1 VSRVQESGPVLPGVD
16 ADGVHFS
23 ATADD
28 AGTTQTAPSIR
39 GRSSPAALVSDDS
52 WLGQNRAILIPYLLI
67 ALLLAAAAIRAPGFV
82 SVPNL
87 TQQLVLASYL
97 GVIAGGQ
104 TLVILTGGI
113 DLSIA
118 WNLNLAAILLT
129 QLSETMPVLWATVA
143 ALGCASLVG
152 LVNGLGVAYLRIPS
166 LVMTLGMNAVLAG
179 VTLVYTNGSP
189 QGEAPAFSRELA
201 VGELG
206 GIVPW
211 ALIFWAVFST
221 GLIFLLR
228 RTVYGKRLYA
238 IGNNPKAS
246 YLSGV
251 PVRCVLVLT
260 YTLCGLCAGIGGV
273 MLTGYSQQSY
283 LGMGDL
289 YVLPAIAAVVVGGT
303 SILGGSGGYAGT
315 IAGAITVVLLQNVLQ
330 IVGIQPA
337 GQQILYGVI
346 ILIMLF
352 VYGRNARVR
361 E

>member
-1 VSRVQESGPVLPGVD
+1 VSRVPDSGPVMPAVETDGAGGGSAAALPGP
-16 ADGVHFS
+16 GGGISGLIGH
-23 ATADD
+23 
-28 AGTTQTAPSIR
+28 
-39 GRSSPAALVSDDS
+39 DS
-52 WLGQNRAILIPYLLI
+52 WLSQNRALLIPYGLI
-67 ALLLAAAAIRAPGFV
+67 LILLAAAAIRAPGFV
-82 SVPNL
+82 SGPNL
-87 TQQLVLASYL
+87 SQQLVLASYL

-129 QLSETMPVLWATVA
+129 QLSEQMPIFWAAVA
-143 ALGCASLVG
+143 ALASAAIVG
-152 LVNGLGVAYLRIPS
+152 LLNGLGIAYLRIPS

-189 QGEAPAFSRELA
+189 QGDAPPFSRDLA
-201 VGELG
+201 VGKIG
-206 GIVPW
+206 GVLHW
-211 ALIFWAVFST
+211 ALVFWALFSAA
-221 GLIFLLR
+221 LIFLLR

-238 IGNNPKAS
+238 IGNNPKAG

-251 PVRCVLVLT
+251 PVRWVLVLT
-260 YTLCGLCAGIGGV
+260 YTLCGLCAGVGGI

-289 YVLPAIAAVVVGGT
+289 YVLPAVAAVVIGGT
-303 SILGGSGGYAGT
+303 SILGGSGGYTGT

-330 IVGIQPA
+330 IVGIRPA
-337 GQQILYGVI
+337 GQQILYGLI
-346 ILIMLF
+346 ILLMLF
-352 VYGRNARVR
+352 VYGRNARVQ

>member
-1 VSRVQESGPVLPGVD
+1 MSRVPDPGVIAPGVD
-16 ADGVHFS
+16 SDGP
-23 ATADD
+23 T
-28 AGTTQTAPSIR
+28 
-39 GRSSPAALVSDDS
+39 AALAGRPRPGVSGLTGQES
-52 WLGQNRAILIPYLLI
+52 WLSQNRALLIPYGLI
-67 ALLLAAAAIRAPGFV
+67 LILLAAAAIRAPGFV
-82 SVPNL
+82 SGSNL

-97 GVIAGGQ
+97 GIIAGGQ

-129 QLSETMPVLWATVA
+129 QLSEHMPVFWAAVA
-143 ALGCASLVG
+143 ALGCAAVVG
-152 LVNGLGVAYLRIPS
+152 LINGLGIAYLRIPS

-189 QGEAPAFSRELA
+189 QGDAPPFSRDLA
-201 VGELG
+201 VGKIG
-206 GIVPW
+206 GIVHW
-211 ALIFWAVFST
+211 ALIFWALFSAA
-221 GLIFLLR
+221 LIFLLR

-238 IGNNPKAS
+238 IGNNPRAA

-251 PVRCVLVLT
+251 PVRWVLVLT
-260 YTLCGLCAGIGGV
+260 YTLCGLCAGLGGI

-289 YVLPAIAAVVVGGT
+289 YVLPAIAAVVIGGT
-303 SILGGSGGYAGT
+303 SILGGSGGYTGT

-330 IVGIQPA
+330 IVGIRPA
-337 GQQILYGVI
+337 GQQILYGLI
-346 ILIMLF
+346 ILLMLF
-352 VYGRNARVR
+352 VYGRNARVH

>member
-1 VSRVQESGPVLPGVD
+1 MSRVPDPGVIAPGVD
-16 ADGVHFS
+16 WDGP
-23 ATADD
+23 T
-28 AGTTQTAPSIR
+28 
-39 GRSSPAALVSDDS
+39 AALAGRPRPGVSGLTGQES
-52 WLGQNRAILIPYLLI
+52 WLSQNRALLIPYGLI
-67 ALLLAAAAIRAPGFV
+67 LILLAAAAIRAPGFV
-82 SVPNL
+82 SGSNL

-97 GVIAGGQ
+97 GIIAGGQ

-129 QLSETMPVLWATVA
+129 QLSEHMPVFWAAVA
-143 ALGCASLVG
+143 ALGCAAVVG
-152 LVNGLGVAYLRIPS
+152 LINGLGIAYLRIPS

-189 QGEAPAFSRELA
+189 QGDAPPFSRDLA
-201 VGELG
+201 VGKIG
-206 GIVPW
+206 GIVHW
-211 ALIFWAVFST
+211 ALIFWALFSAA
-221 GLIFLLR
+221 LIFLLR

-238 IGNNPKAS
+238 IGNNPRAA

-251 PVRCVLVLT
+251 PVRWVLVLT
-260 YTLCGLCAGIGGV
+260 YTLCGLCAGLGGI

-289 YVLPAIAAVVVGGT
+289 YVLPAIAAVVIGGT
-303 SILGGSGGYAGT
+303 SILGGSGGYTGT

-330 IVGIQPA
+330 IVGIRPA
-337 GQQILYGVI
+337 GQQILYGLI
-346 ILIMLF
+346 ILLMLF
-352 VYGRNARVR
+352 VYGRNARVH

>member
-1 VSRVQESGPVLPGVD
+1 MSHGSEPGVIASRVDPD
-16 ADGVHFS
+16 
-23 ATADD
+23 
-28 AGTTQTAPSIR
+28 
-39 GRSSPAALVSDDS
+39 SPAVALGGQPRRGMSGLTGGDS
-52 WLGQNRAILIPYLLI
+52 WLWQNRALLIPYGLI
-67 ALLLAAAAIRAPGFV
+67 LILLAAAAIRAPGFV
-82 SVPNL
+82 SGSNMS
-87 TQQLVLASYL
+87 QQLVLAAYL

-129 QLSETMPVLWATVA
+129 QLSEQMPIFWAAVA
-143 ALGCASLVG
+143 ALGSASIVG
-152 LVNGLGVAYLRIPS
+152 LLNGLGTAYLRIPS

-189 QGEAPAFSRELA
+189 QGDAPPFSRDLA
-201 VGELG
+201 VGKIG
-206 GIVPW
+206 GVIHW
-211 ALIFWAVFST
+211 ALIFWALFSAA
-221 GLIFLLR
+221 LIFLLR

-238 IGNNPKAS
+238 IGNNPRAA

-251 PVRCVLVLT
+251 PVRWVLVLT
-260 YTLCGLCAGIGGV
+260 YTLCGLCAGLGGI

-289 YVLPAIAAVVVGGT
+289 YVLPAIAAVVIGGT
-303 SILGGSGGYAGT
+303 SILGGSGGYTGT

-337 GQQILYGVI
+337 GQQILYGLI
-346 ILIMLF
+346 ILLMLF
-352 VYGRNARVR
+352 VYGRNVRVQ

>member
-1 VSRVQESGPVLPGVD
+1 MSRVPDPGVIAPGVD
-16 ADGVHFS
+16 SDGP
-23 ATADD
+23 T
-28 AGTTQTAPSIR
+28 
-39 GRSSPAALVSDDS
+39 AALAGRPRPGVSGLTGQES
-52 WLGQNRAILIPYLLI
+52 WLSQNRALLIPYGLI
-67 ALLLAAAAIRAPGFV
+67 LILLAAAAIRAPGFV
-82 SVPNL
+82 SGSNL

-97 GVIAGGQ
+97 GIVAGGQ

-129 QLSETMPVLWATVA
+129 QLSEQMPVFWAAVA
-143 ALGCASLVG
+143 ALGCAAVVG
-152 LVNGLGVAYLRIPS
+152 LINGLGIAYLRIPS

-189 QGEAPAFSRELA
+189 QGDAPPFSRDLA
-201 VGELG
+201 VGKIG
-206 GIVPW
+206 GIVHW
-211 ALIFWAVFST
+211 ALIFWALFSAA
-221 GLIFLLR
+221 LIFLLR

-238 IGNNPKAS
+238 IGNNPRAA

-251 PVRCVLVLT
+251 PVRWVLVLT
-260 YTLCGLCAGIGGV
+260 YTLCGLCAGLGGI

-289 YVLPAIAAVVVGGT
+289 YVLPAIAAVVIGGT
-303 SILGGSGGYAGT
+303 SILGGSGGYTGT

-330 IVGIQPA
+330 IVGIRPA
-337 GQQILYGVI
+337 GQQILYGLI
-346 ILIMLF
+346 ILLMLF
-352 VYGRNARVR
+352 VYGRNARVH

>member
-1 VSRVQESGPVLPGVD
+1 MSRVPDPGVIAPGVD
-16 ADGVHFS
+16 SDGP
-23 ATADD
+23 T
-28 AGTTQTAPSIR
+28 
-39 GRSSPAALVSDDS
+39 AALAGRPRPGVSGLTGQES
-52 WLGQNRAILIPYLLI
+52 WLSQNRALLIPYGLI
-67 ALLLAAAAIRAPGFV
+67 LILLAAAAIRAPGFV
-82 SVPNL
+82 SGSNL

-97 GVIAGGQ
+97 GIIAGGQ

-129 QLSETMPVLWATVA
+129 QLSEHMPVFWAAVA
-143 ALGCASLVG
+143 ALGCAAVVG
-152 LVNGLGVAYLRIPS
+152 LINGLGIAYLRIPS

-189 QGEAPAFSRELA
+189 QGDAPQFSRDLA
-201 VGELG
+201 VGKIG
-206 GIVPW
+206 GIVHW
-211 ALIFWAVFST
+211 ALIFWALFSAA
-221 GLIFLLR
+221 LIFLLR

-238 IGNNPKAS
+238 IGNNPRAA

-251 PVRCVLVLT
+251 PVRWVLVLT
-260 YTLCGLCAGIGGV
+260 YTLCGLCAGLGGI

-289 YVLPAIAAVVVGGT
+289 YVLPAIAAVVIGGT
-303 SILGGSGGYAGT
+303 SILGGSGGYTGT

-330 IVGIQPA
+330 IVGIRPA
-337 GQQILYGVI
+337 GQQILYGLI
-346 ILIMLF
+346 ILLMLF
-352 VYGRNARVR
+352 VYGRNARVH

>member
-1 VSRVQESGPVLPGVD
+1 MSTQPETPTLESGV
-16 ADGVHFS
+16 
-23 ATADD
+23 ATAD
-28 AGTTQTAPSIR
+28 AGVRP
-39 GRSSPAALVSDDS
+39 PAQQAS
-52 WLGQNRAILIPYLLI
+52 WFAQNRTYLIPYLLI

-82 SVPNL
+82 SPGNL

-113 DLSIA
+113 DLSVA
-118 WNLNLAAILLT
+118 WNLNLSAILLT
-129 QLSETMPVLWATVA
+129 QLGTQMPVPVA
-143 ALGCASLVG
+143 AVIALGVASLVG
-152 LVNGLGVAYLRIPS
+152 LINGLGVAYLRIPS

-179 VTLVYTNGSP
+179 YTLVFTNGTP
-189 QGEAPAFSRELA
+189 QGDAPQFSRDLA
-201 VGELG
+201 VGRIG
-206 GIVPW
+206 GTLPW
-211 ALIFWAVFST
+211 ALVFWALFSI

-238 IGNNPKAS
+238 IGNNVKAS

-251 PVRCVLVLT
+251 PVRRVLVAT

-283 LGMGDL
+283 LGMGEA

-303 SILGGSGGYAGT
+303 SILGGSGGYIGT
-315 IAGAITVVLLQNVLQ
+315 IAGAITIVLLQNVLQ
-330 IVGIQPA
+330 IVGIKPA

-346 ILIMLF
+346 ILLMLF

>member
-1 VSRVQESGPVLPGVD
+1 MSRVPEPSPVMPGVD
-16 ADGVHFS
+16 AEGS
-23 ATADD
+23 A
-28 AGTTQTAPSIR
+28 
-39 GRSSPAALVSDDS
+39 AALGVPPRGGLVGLTGHDS
-52 WLGQNRAILIPYLLI
+52 WLSQNRALLIPYGLI
-67 ALLLAAAAIRAPGFV
+67 LLLLVAAAIRAPGFV
-82 SVPNL
+82 SISNL
-87 TQQLVLASYL
+87 SQQLVLASYL

-118 WNLNLAAILLT
+118 WNLNLSAILLT
-129 QLSETMPVLWATVA
+129 QLSEQMPIFWATVA

-152 LVNGLGVAYLRIPS
+152 LLNGLGIAYLRIPS

-189 QGEAPAFSRELA
+189 QGDAPQFSRDVA
-201 VGELG
+201 VGKIG
-206 GIVPW
+206 GVIPW
-211 ALIFWAVFST
+211 ALIFWAVFSAA
-221 GLIFLLR
+221 LIFLLR
-228 RTVYGKRLYA
+228 RSVYGKRLYA
-238 IGNNPKAS
+238 VGNNPKAA

-251 PVRCVLVLT
+251 PVRWVLVLT
-260 YTLCGLCAGIGGV
+260 YTLCGLCAGLGGI

-303 SILGGSGGYAGT
+303 SILGGSGGYTGT

-337 GQQILYGVI
+337 GQQILYGLI
-346 ILIMLF
+346 ILLMLF

>member
-1 VSRVQESGPVLPGVD
+1 
-16 ADGVHFS
+16 
-23 ATADD
+23 
-28 AGTTQTAPSIR
+28 
-39 GRSSPAALVSDDS
+39 
-52 WLGQNRAILIPYLLI
+52 LI
-67 ALLLAAAAIRAPGFV
+67 LLAAAAIRAPGFV
-82 SVPNL
+82 SIPNMS
-87 TQQLVLASYL
+87 QQLVLASYL
-97 GVIAGGQ
+97 GIIAGGQ

-129 QLSETMPVLWATVA
+129 QLSEQMPVLWATVA
-143 ALGCASLVG
+143 ALGCACLVG
-152 LVNGLGVAYLRIPS
+152 LLNGLGVAYLRIPS

-189 QGEAPAFSRELA
+189 QGDAPQFSRDLA
-201 VGELG
+201 VGKIG
-206 GIVPW
+206 GAIPW
-211 ALIFWAVFST
+211 ALVFWALFSAA
-221 GLIFLLR
+221 LIFLLR
-228 RTVYGKRLYA
+228 RTVYGKQLYA
-238 IGNNPKAS
+238 IGNNPKAA

-251 PVRCVLVLT
+251 PVRWVLVRT
-260 YTLCGLCAGIGGV
+260 YILCGLCAGLGGI

-289 YVLPAIAAVVVGGT
+289 YVLPAIAAVVIGGT

-337 GQQILYGVI
+337 GQQILYGLI
-346 ILIMLF
+346 ILLMLF